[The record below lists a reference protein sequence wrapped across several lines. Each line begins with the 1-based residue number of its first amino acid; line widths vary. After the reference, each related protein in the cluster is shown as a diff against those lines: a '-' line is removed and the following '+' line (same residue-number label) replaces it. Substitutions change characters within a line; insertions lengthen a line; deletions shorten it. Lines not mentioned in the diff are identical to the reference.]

1 MRYYPSSHRPM
12 SGKRLGQPQEEIPF
26 NVQDKFD
33 NVFLD
38 NHIFFLSGE
47 INEENVLKAT
57 QWLVYENAQNEPEK
71 LLQLYINSTGGD
83 LYQALGLIDIMRISK
98 SRIRT
103 IGVGAVMSAAFLI
116 FASGEKG
123 ERLISRNCGLMCHQY
138 SDTYEG
144 KHHDLKSFTKEAE
157 LTNQRMLNILQE
169 ATGMSARD
177 VKSKLLSPSDVWMS
191 AEEVIK
197 LGVADRIL

>member
-1 MRYYPSSHRPM
+1 M
-12 SGKRLGQPQEEIPF
+12 SGKRLAQPPEDIPF
-26 NVQDKFD
+26 NVQDKLD
-33 NVFLD
+33 NVFLE
-38 NHIFFLSGE
+38 NHICLLSRD
-47 INEENVLKAT
+47 INEENILKAT
-57 QWLVYENAQNEPEK
+57 QWLVYENAYPDSEK

-83 LYQALGLIDIMRISK
+83 LYQALGLIDMMRISK
-98 SRIRT
+98 NRVRT

-123 ERLISRNCGLMCHQY
+123 ERLISKNCGLMCHQY